1 MKISILGY
9 MGSGKSTIGK
19 DLAFQL
25 GFDFLDLDNFIEE
38 KESKSITELFHSL
51 GEIKFRKIEHET
63 LSKTL
68 NSKKNIILAVGGG
81 TPVYYNNME
90 IINNESTSIYL
101 RLTPNE
107 LSNRLQKEKEKR
119 PLISHI
125 RNGDLSEFVAKHLF
139 ERGNFYEQADI
150 VIDVRDKS
158 TTALVQEIIPHL
170 PLHGK

>member
-25 GFDFLDLDNFIEE
+25 GLDFIDLDAFIET
-38 KESKSITELFHSL
+38 KESKSIIELFSSL
-51 GEIKFRKIEHET
+51 GEIKFRKIEHEA
-63 LSKTL
+63 LSEIL

-125 RNGDLSEFVAKHLF
+125 KNEDLPEFVAKHLF
-139 ERGNFYEQADI
+139 ERRNFYEQADI